1 MKFLVYKRKG
11 GGFHTHPT
19 QTDIQSIHD
28 EKSEC
33 DDIDIDMVSTPEKT
47 AKNPRIV
54 LQVRD
59 KLTKRDLKTTNKT
72 NTQNRKVVFQFA
84 AGGLEKQAPL
94 KNFYK
99 SKDLDHNEFM
109 SKVEGGGGIRI
120 ELTKAYYDRKRRE
133 ESEKIK
139 NMTSSQALDNL
150 AKLASGYEESVDKK
164 DTEVKLGLEAETNS
178 DLDIFQ
184 VEALDLESPK
194 NQSDQ
199 SDEVVIDKYFDNL

>member
-1 MKFLVYKRKG
+1 
-11 GGFHTHPT
+11 
-19 QTDIQSIHD
+19 
-28 EKSEC
+28 
-33 DDIDIDMVSTPEKT
+33 MVATAEKT

-59 KLTKRDLKTTNKT
+59 ELTKRDLKTTNKT

-84 AGGLEKQAPL
+84 SVGLEKQMPL

-133 ESEKIK
+133 ERENIK
-139 NMTSSQALDNL
+139 NMTLSQSLDNL
-150 AKLASGYEESVDKK
+150 TKLASGYVESVDKK

-178 DLDIFQ
+178 DLDLEAETNSDLDIFQ
-184 VEALDLESPK
+184 FPEALDLESPQ
-194 NQSDQ
+194 NQSYQ
-199 SDEVVIDKYFDNL
+199 SDEVVMDKYFDNL